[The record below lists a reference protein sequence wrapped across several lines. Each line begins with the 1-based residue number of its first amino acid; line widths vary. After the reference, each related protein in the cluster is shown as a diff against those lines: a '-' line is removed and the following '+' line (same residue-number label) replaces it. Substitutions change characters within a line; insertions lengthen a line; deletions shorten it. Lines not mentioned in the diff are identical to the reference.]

1 MNFPH
6 SVYLFICSSAGVPTT
21 SVLDSEVAP
30 STVTAADPGEPTGDV
45 AAVCEDKTRYN
56 WTQRQSNLLNCKP
69 LNINYI
75 TNAFAIKKK
84 KHDGLIKIFLIF
96 WPFSDYCSISF
107 CFHSA
112 TPYIPIDRP
121 LPFPFLTW
129 GAGSSPSLLSLQVF
143 LVAYRAHA
151 VGAGVTVETA
161 SHGAK
166 HWHLGLVG
174 LLSHAVTEGQGG
186 WERIS
191 LGGNRK
197 MDPWLWLSAVCLFY
211 FRVAWF
217 QFDRSWWK
225 AFFNVGLE
233 LQTQR
238 HCARSV

>member
-1 MNFPH
+1 M
-6 SVYLFICSSAGVPTT
+6 
-21 SVLDSEVAP
+21 
-30 STVTAADPGEPTGDV
+30 
-45 AAVCEDKTRYN
+45 
-56 WTQRQSNLLNCKP
+56 
-69 LNINYI
+69 
-75 TNAFAIKKK
+75 
-84 KHDGLIKIFLIF
+84 FLIF

-225 AFFNVGLE
+225 AFLMWDYSCRHRGTAPGAFRQEFVE
-233 LQTQR
+233 LSQKQPESCCFFFFRSYENRTSKKTARTQSAPFQQSR
-238 HCARSV
+238 SNDLPLVHGKHCLKQHWHKFYCRLYDTYIHKAPRNLK